1 MIYLRYDFR
10 WKDYKSLR
18 NLRKEQKSEFEMEY
32 APSDIRAMNERF
44 YSDFKRGGPILPA
57 SRM

>member
-18 NLRKEQKSEFEMEY
+18 NLRKEQKSEFEMEDRK
-32 APSDIRAMNERF
+32 SVV
-44 YSDFKRGGPILPA
+44 
-57 SRM
+57 